1 MDVSSLTATQPTTN
15 NSSTTTSPPATVN
28 YNQFLQLLIA
38 QMKNQDPTSPTDM
51 SQYMSQFA
59 QLSSVEQAVQTNA
72 KLDTL
77 LSSSALS
84 QAESLIGRTA
94 AFTSA
99 DGQSTT
105 GKITAVRIIQGGA
118 VATLD
123 NGIEVQLGPGIT
135 IS

>member
-123 NGIEVQLGPGIT
+123 NGVEVQLGPGIT

>member
-1 MDVSSLTATQPTTN
+1 MTVSSLTGVQSATSG
-15 NSSTTTSPPATVN
+15 SSSSTSPPKSVD

-59 QLSSVEQAVQTNA
+59 QMSSVEQAIQTNA

-84 QAESLIGRTA
+84 QAENLIGRTA
-94 AFTSA
+94 SFTDSQGT
-99 DGQSTT
+99 DTT
-105 GKITAVRIIQGGA
+105 GKILAVRIFRGRRGDA
-118 VATLD
+118 GERRRSATWARHHA
-123 NGIEVQLGPGIT
+123 
-135 IS
+135 